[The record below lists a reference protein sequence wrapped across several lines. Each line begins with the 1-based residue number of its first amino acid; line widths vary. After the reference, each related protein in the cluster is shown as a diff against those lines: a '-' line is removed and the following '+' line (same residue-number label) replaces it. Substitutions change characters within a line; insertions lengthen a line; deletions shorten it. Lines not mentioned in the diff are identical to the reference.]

1 MDRCKQCR
9 KKTLMICTCTCRG
22 TFCLRCRMPEDHK
35 CTFDFQAAHRELLK
49 LKNPK
54 VEGKK
59 LETI

>member
-1 MDRCKQCR
+1 
-9 KKTLMICTCTCRG
+9 
-22 TFCLRCRMPEDHK
+22 MPEDHK